1 MKLTDKQKRRAAIIL
16 VLILATTAF
25 IFWNSTL
32 SRGDSGDTSSSL
44 YERLFPFFYAVFG
57 RVPLSH
63 EAFRKLAHFAE
74 FGLLGLLYSLLA
86 KVVQKEKL
94 QDRINIGFI
103 GFFTAFCDETIQ
115 IFSSRGPEIR
125 DVWIDVSGFLCGM
138 IVLTLLVGVIRLFR
152 K

>member
-1 MKLTDKQKRRAAIIL
+1 MALTEKQKRRAAIIL

-32 SRGDSGDTSSSL
+32 SRADSGGTSRSL

-57 RVPLSH
+57 RVPVTH
-63 EAFRKLAHFAE
+63 DGFRKLAHFTE
-74 FGLLGLLYSLLA
+74 FGLLGLLYSLLT
-86 KVVQKEKL
+86 VVLQKEKPQHRL
-94 QDRINIGFI
+94 NIGFI

-115 IFSSRGPEIR
+115 IFSARGPAIG
-125 DVWIDVSGFLCGM
+125 DVWIDMAGFVCGM
-138 IVLTLLVGVIRLFR
+138 IAITLITGVVRLWR